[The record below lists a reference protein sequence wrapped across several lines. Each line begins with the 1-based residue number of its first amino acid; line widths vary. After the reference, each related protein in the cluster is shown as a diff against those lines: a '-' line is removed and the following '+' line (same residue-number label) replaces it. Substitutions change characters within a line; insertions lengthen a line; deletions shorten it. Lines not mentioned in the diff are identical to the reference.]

1 MEILFV
7 DLNMKALNS
16 LIWASAVL
24 AKLGIVA
31 LIVGGILWAI
41 VLILAVVGD

>member
-1 MEILFV
+1 MEVLFI
-7 DLNMKALNS
+7 DLSMKALNS

-31 LIVGGILWAI
+31 AVVAGLLW
-41 VLILAVVGD
+41 LILILISMVSD

>member
-7 DLNMKALNS
+7 DLNMRALNS

-24 AKLGIVA
+24 AKMGIA
-31 LIVGGILWAI
+31 AAIVGGLLWLIVIILS
-41 VLILAVVGD
+41 VVSD